1 MDRPQKRGPRIWSC
15 SPCAISCFNPVYLTG
30 RPLCPKCR
38 GRVGYIY
45 YGLIPKKP
53 RKKLSTPP
61 ISRFSDSLKAGTPV
75 LHATL
80 GIGIIKTEW
89 GSWFSCP
96 NCFIELENRDET
108 YCENCRTTIIAG
120 REFTGRGIYDIYF
133 GSLIHS
139 AHSSRFKVIKKLKG
153 VTDNGLQEKRQRRRE
168 KVNVS

>member
-1 MDRPQKRGPRIWSC
+1 MDRPRKRGPRIWSC
-15 SPCAISCFNPVYLTG
+15 RHCGTCRFTPDYLTG
-30 RPLCPKCR
+30 FPICPTCK

-45 YGLIPKKP
+45 DGFTPKLP
-53 RKKLSTPP
+53 RQKLPP
-61 ISRFSDSLKAGTPV
+61 PAPPRFSDNLKAGTPV

-80 GIGIIKTEW
+80 GLGIIKTQW

-96 NCFIELENRDET
+96 NCFIELANRDET

-139 AHSSRFKVIKKLKG
+139 AHTSRFKVIKKLKG
-153 VTDNGLQEKRQRRRE
+153 VTENGL
-168 KVNVS
+168 